1 MKDKEAAPRNLQLY
15 GVLQALAL
23 CGCWTWF
30 AALWTIAFF
39 NYTLGNLEWWLLVAA
54 ACAGLYGLRPNLER
68 AIDAAWLKGV
78 SGREALAERISQL
91 RPIKRRID
99 LTFSLGVLVLL
110 VIIAILLF
118 AGLIQIAPPDL
129 KSS

>member
-1 MKDKEAAPRNLQLY
+1 MY
-15 GVLQALAL
+15 VVLQALTL

-39 NYTLGNLEWWLLVAA
+39 NYSLGDLEWWLLVAA

-78 SGREALAERISQL
+78 NGKEALQERISQL

-99 LTFSLGVLVLL
+99 LTFSFGVLILL
-110 VIIAILLF
+110 VILVILLV
-118 AGLIQIAPPDL
+118 AGAIEIAPPDL
-129 KSS
+129 RG

>member
-1 MKDKEAAPRNLQLY
+1 VDKKGTAPKSLQLY
-15 GVLQALAL
+15 TLLQALTL

-39 NYTLGNLEWWLLVAA
+39 NYSLAELEWWSLVGA

-68 AIDAAWLKGV
+68 AIDAAWLRGAN
-78 SGREALAERISQL
+78 GREALQERIAQL

-110 VIIAILLF
+110 VVIVILLV
-118 AGLIQIAPPDL
+118 AGTIEIAPPDL
-129 KSS
+129 RS

>member
-1 MKDKEAAPRNLQLY
+1 MNNKSTAPRSLQMY
-15 GVLQALAL
+15 VVLQTLTL

-39 NYTLGNLEWWLLVAA
+39 NYTLGDLEWWLLVAA
-54 ACAGLYGLRPNLER
+54 ATAGLYGLRPNLER

-78 SGREALAERISQL
+78 SGREALQERIAQL

-99 LTFSLGVLVLL
+99 LTFSLGVLILL
-110 VIIAILLF
+110 VFLVILLVTGF
-118 AGLIQIAPPDL
+118 IEISPPDL
-129 KSS
+129 KS